1 MKYIESF
8 KIPFKG
14 LEIGQHEFE
23 FNISNKFFDLY
34 KDSNLELS
42 SGELKC
48 VAMLDK
54 KNNLLTLDVVI
65 NGYVDAV
72 CDRCLDS
79 FQLPIES
86 TSTIYIK
93 IGGNIDEQNDELIVL
108 SEDDSE
114 FNIADYLY
122 ECICLELPIRKVHDE
137 LTTSKTK
144 CNKEMLKKI
153 KELST
158 KNEVKNVNET
168 DARWDK
174 LKNININN

>member
-1 MKYIESF
+1 MKYLDSF

-34 KDSNLELS
+34 KDNNIEVN
-42 SGELKC
+42 SGELLSI
-48 VAMLDK
+48 VSLDK
-54 KNNLLTLDVVI
+54 KNNLLTMDVEI
-65 NGYVDAV
+65 SGYVDTT

-79 FQLPIES
+79 FQLPISS
-86 TSTIYIK
+86 TSKIYMK
-93 IGGNIDEQNDELIVL
+93 IGGNADEQNEELIIL
-108 SEDDSE
+108 SEEESTY
-114 FNIADYLY
+114 NIADYLF

-137 LTTSKTK
+137 LSTSKTK

-153 KELST
+153 QSLSIEKEAKKS
-158 KNEVKNVNET
+158 NET

-174 LKNININN
+174 LKNININI